1 MGLQGQI
8 EQIREFV
15 RREDTLLHGLLE
27 YNSAALILNGIAH
40 KVQAYDASIS
50 SAYTPPVEV
59 DTTTQFQVSQSGA
72 YFPAASNSRA
82 LEPNSVCVNIYNHH
96 SLENGTG
103 VMDIYQIGKR
113 VVQNGEVVDVAVDL
127 PGIDDQD
134 VLLAGSLIDLILAE
148 VNRGLLPHLSER
160 TMNVLQVS
168 PDEFKVSA

>member
-1 MGLQGQI
+1 
-8 EQIREFV
+8 
-15 RREDTLLHGLLE
+15 
-27 YNSAALILNGIAH
+27 
-40 KVQAYDASIS
+40 
-50 SAYTPPVEV
+50 
-59 DTTTQFQVSQSGA
+59 
-72 YFPAASNSRA
+72 
-82 LEPNSVCVNIYNHH
+82 
-96 SLENGTG
+96 
-103 VMDIYQIGKR
+103 MDIYQIGKR